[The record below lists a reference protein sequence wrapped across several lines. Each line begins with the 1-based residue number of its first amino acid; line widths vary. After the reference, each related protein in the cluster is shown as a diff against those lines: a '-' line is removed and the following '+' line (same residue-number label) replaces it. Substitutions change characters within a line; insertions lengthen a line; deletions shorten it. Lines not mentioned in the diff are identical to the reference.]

1 MSTDI
6 IANRYRIVR
15 EIARSNDVV
24 YEAIDQSMGRRL
36 AVKELSLPPN
46 LTGQGKRERI
56 ERFNR
61 EARAA
66 GKLQHPNIVTVYNF
80 GEYDGRHFI
89 AMEFLEGGTLR
100 DRIQQKGALPLQEA
114 LDVTNQV
121 LDALSHAHSHRVVH

>member
-6 IANRYRIVR
+6 IANRYKIIR

-24 YEAIDQSMGRRL
+24 YEAIDTTMGRRL

-46 LTGQGKRERI
+46 LTGQALRERI

-66 GKLQHPNIVTVYNF
+66 GKLTHPNIVTVYDY
-80 GEYDGRHFI
+80 GEHDGRHFI
-89 AMEFLEGGTLR
+89 AMEYLEGGTLR
-100 DRIQQKGALPLQEA
+100 DRMQQKGALPLQDA
-114 LDVTNQV
+114 LEIVGQV
-121 LDALSHAHSHRVVH
+121 LDA

>member
-1 MSTDI
+1 MPADL
-6 IANRYRIVR
+6 IANKYQVVR

-24 YEAIDQSMGRRL
+24 YEAIDTAMGRRV

-46 LTGQGKRERI
+46 LTGQAKRERI

-80 GEYDGRHFI
+80 GEHDGRHFI
-89 AMEFLEGGTLR
+89 AMEYLEGGTLR
-100 DRIQQKGALPLQEA
+100 DRMQQKGALPLQDA
-114 LDVTNQV
+114 LEIVGQV
-121 LDALSHAHSHRVVH
+121 LDA